1 MTKLAERIAARDE
14 PEKAP
19 RRLLGL
25 RVAALVEILAFLGAA
40 LAVDMHFAQGDRFA
54 GIAPHPFWGI
64 VLLVAVQYGAKEGLV
79 AALAAT
85 AVLLVGNL
93 PEQGFSEDLYD
104 WLLRASREPLLWVF
118 AALLLGEIRDAHRR
132 ERERLREALAASR
145 EQAEGISLAYERL
158 AAIKDHLELRVAGQ
172 VRTVQAIFTASR
184 SIEREET
191 GQVLAGVE
199 TLVSTVLNPQK
210 FSLFL
215 LQGNALEAALSQGWA
230 EDDVFSRAFDQA
242 APLFQAVVSH
252 RRDLVV
258 TRPSHGL
265 ILGGEGLLAGPLTC
279 SETDEVIGMLKIES
293 MDFLD
298 LHPASVQNFRLLC
311 EWIGWAYS
319 NARRREETAGG
330 HYVDPQRGLLA
341 APLFELQ
348 RDIAAGTARRLGH
361 ELTVLLIGLEGTKGT
376 APALQ
381 AAGARAVA
389 RAAEQVLGA
398 SEPCFDWRRDGW
410 DAAALLPGF
419 DAAAA
424 AQIARRLL
432 SAIDAELAMAGLP
445 PGVRHRLEPLHR
457 IAGAAPRAAAE

>member
-1 MTKLAERIAARDE
+1 MPTTSENTATVDE
-14 PEKAP
+14 AQNAP
-19 RRLLGL
+19 RRMLGL
-25 RVAALVEILAFLGAA
+25 RVAALLEIAAFLGTA
-40 LAVDMHFAQGDRFA
+40 LAVDMLFALGDRFA
-54 GIAPHPFWGI
+54 SLTPHPFWII
-64 VLLVAVQYGAKEGLV
+64 VLLVAVQYGAKEGLI

-85 AVLLVGNL
+85 AALLIGNL
-93 PEQGFSEDLYD
+93 PEQGFSEELYD

-118 AALLLGEIRDAHRR
+118 AALLLGEIRDAHRW
-132 ERERLREALAASR
+132 ERERLRELLAASR

-158 AAIKDHLELRVAGQ
+158 SAIKDHLELRVAGQ

-191 GQVLAGVE
+191 GQVLAGVQ
-199 TLVSTVLNPQK
+199 TLVSTVLNPEK

-215 LQGNALEAALSQGWA
+215 VQGNALEAALSQGWA
-230 EDDVFSRAFDQA
+230 EEDAFARAFDQA
-242 APLFQAVVSH
+242 SPLFQAVVSH

-279 SETDEVIGMLKIES
+279 AETDEVIGMLKIEA
-293 MDFLD
+293 MHFLD
-298 LHPASVQNFRLLC
+298 LHPASVQHFRLLC

-319 NARRREETAGG
+319 NARRREEAAGG
-330 HYVDPQRGLLA
+330 HYVDAQRGLLA
-341 APLFELQ
+341 APLFDFQ
-348 RDIAAGTARRLGH
+348 RDIAAATARRLGH
-361 ELTVLLIGLEGTKGT
+361 ELTVLLIGLDGTKGT

-381 AAGARAVA
+381 AAGARAIA

-398 SEPCFDWRRDGW
+398 AEPCFDWRRDGW

-424 AQIARRLL
+424 AQLARRLL
-432 SAIDAELAMAGLP
+432 AVIDAELATAGLP
-445 PGVRHRLEPLHR
+445 PGVRHRLEPLHLTV
-457 IAGAAPRAAAE
+457 GAAPREAAE